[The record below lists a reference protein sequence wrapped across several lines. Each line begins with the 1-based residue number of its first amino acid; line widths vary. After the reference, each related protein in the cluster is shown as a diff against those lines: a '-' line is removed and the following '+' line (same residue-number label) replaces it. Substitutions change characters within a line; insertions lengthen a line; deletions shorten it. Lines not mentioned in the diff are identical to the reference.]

1 MMKDE
6 CKVLR
11 LKFVGID
18 DFSCPIYRDQ
28 FERVCVA
35 QSLDTQRRYLIE
47 VKAGKGTATTAQKA
61 LEQGKA
67 DRLLYL
73 KGDAKGGRA

>member
-28 FERVCVA
+28 FERVCVVQIA
-35 QSLDTQRRYLIE
+35 SYYGRFC
-47 VKAGKGTATTAQKA
+47 G
-61 LEQGKA
+61 
-67 DRLLYL
+67 
-73 KGDAKGGRA
+73 AKRP